1 MYKITVVHAFF
12 LKGNKY
18 CNTAGPNCLKLS
30 QSQIDDQGIG
40 EVYGAVIPDNLT
52 QEAENMLILDNEKAH
67 LLGNFLKRY
76 FFRETGFVS
85 VI

>member
-1 MYKITVVHAFF
+1 MPFSSNEINIAILQGKSDHPKW
-12 LKGNKY
+12 LK
-18 CNTAGPNCLKLS
+18 S
-30 QSQIDDQGIG
+30 QVDDQGVG
-40 EVYGAVIPDNLT
+40 EIYAPVLPHNIT
-52 QEAENMLILDNEKAH
+52 QEAENMLIMDNEKAH

>member
-1 MYKITVVHAFF
+1 MPFSSKEINIAILQGQPDHPKW
-12 LKGNKY
+12 LK
-18 CNTAGPNCLKLS
+18 
-30 QSQIDDQGIG
+30 SQIDDQGIG
-40 EVYGAVIPDNLT
+40 EIYGAVIPDNIT
-52 QEAENMLILDNEKAH
+52 KEAENMLILDNEKAH

>member
-1 MYKITVVHAFF
+1 MPFSSNEINIAILQGKPDHPKWLKSQVV
-12 LKGNKY
+12 
-18 CNTAGPNCLKLS
+18 
-30 QSQIDDQGIG
+30 DQGVG
-40 EVYGAVIPDNLT
+40 EIYAPVLPHNIT
-52 QEAENMLILDNEKAH
+52 QEAENMLIMDNEKAH

>member
-1 MYKITVVHAFF
+1 MPFSSKEINIAILQGQPDHPKW
-12 LKGNKY
+12 LK
-18 CNTAGPNCLKLS
+18 
-30 QSQIDDQGIG
+30 SQIDDQGIG

-52 QEAENMLILDNEKAH
+52 QEAENMLILDNEKAN

>member
-1 MYKITVVHAFF
+1 MPFSSNEINIAILQGKPDHPKW
-12 LKGNKY
+12 LK
-18 CNTAGPNCLKLS
+18 S
-30 QSQIDDQGIG
+30 QVDDQEVG
-40 EVYGAVIPDNLT
+40 EIYAPVLPHNLT
-52 QEAENMLILDNEKAH
+52 QEAENMLIMDNEKAH

>member
-1 MYKITVVHAFF
+1 MPFSSKEINIAILQGKPDHPKW
-12 LKGNKY
+12 LK
-18 CNTAGPNCLKLS
+18 S
-30 QSQIDDQGIG
+30 QVDDQG
-40 EVYGAVIPDNLT
+40 AVLPDNLT

-67 LLGNFLKRY
+67 LLENFLKRY

>member
-1 MYKITVVHAFF
+1 MPFSSNEINIAILQGKPDHPKW
-12 LKGNKY
+12 LK
-18 CNTAGPNCLKLS
+18 S
-30 QSQIDDQGIG
+30 QVDDQG
-40 EVYGAVIPDNLT
+40 VGAIYAPVLPHNIT
-52 QEAENMLILDNEKAH
+52 QEAENMLIMDNEKAH